1 MLTVTNGRRSTR
13 NHIFVYSIL
22 LAFVALSIGFSSL
35 SGPIYLV
42 VALILNTQLVFA
54 AFKLWSRSESDCTA
68 DNSLLE
74 RKFFKFSL
82 LYLFL
87 HFGAIIVEAKTNIVW
102 MGF

>member
-1 MLTVTNGRRSTR
+1 
-13 NHIFVYSIL
+13 
-22 LAFVALSIGFSSL
+22 L

-42 VALILNTQLVFA
+42 VALILNMQLVFA
-54 AFKLWSRSESDCTA
+54 AFKLWSRSESDCMA

-102 MGF
+102 MTV